1 MEYEKQVQET
11 KLPASH
17 DYDADQERDVAAH
30 AAPLAEVPKGR
41 WERSWP
47 VIACGAGLFS
57 DGYLNGV
64 IGSVSTMLQLIY
76 GDQYTKSSYKSAVP
90 SIAFAGTVVGHLFF
104 GILSDHWSRRNTL
117 LISTIIL
124 IIFSILCAGAYGA
137 GGSTQGLF
145 AALSAYRFLIGLGI
159 GGEYPAGS
167 VGAAE
172 STGELKKGHRNRWFI
187 LATDFQIDLG
197 FVISAFVPMI
207 VVLATGENHLRAAWR
222 ICLALGAIPPLSLLY
237 LRIKLQ
243 EPEQYNRN
251 KMHKFPVWLIVKFY
265 WWRCTVISVIWF
277 VYNFSAYS
285 FGIFAS
291 SWLVFILPTN
301 APLWKN
307 FGMATAINSFW
318 IPGSLLGAFLADWIG
333 PKWCLISGV
342 LLQGIVGFAMTG
354 AYSELNHP
362 SRVAGFII
370 LTGIFMALGEVGP
383 GDNIGLFA
391 SKLSST
397 PIRGQFYGIAAAWGK
412 VGAFVGTYVFPLLID
427 AAGDDTVKQGQYPF
441 WVSSS
446 LCIFSAVVAF
456 VGLPNVGQGMIE
468 EEDER
473 FRRYLEEHG
482 YDTSSLGTKKFRDET
497 TGAL

>member
-1 MEYEKQVQET
+1 MEYEKQLQEG
-11 KLPASH
+11 KLPASQE
-17 DYDADQERDVAAH
+17 YDADHERDIAAH
-30 AAPLAEVPKGR
+30 AVPLGEVPKGR

-76 GDQYTKSSYKSAVP
+76 GDQYSKSSYKSAVP

-104 GILSDHWSRRNTL
+104 GVLSDHWSRRNTL
-117 LISTIIL
+117 LISTFIL

-197 FVISAFVPMI
+197 FVVSARDSTSESALPPNQASRTGTVPPQQD
-207 VVLATGENHLRAAWR
+207 EQ
-222 ICLALGAIPPLSLLY
+222 IP
-237 LRIKLQ
+237 R
-243 EPEQYNRN
+243 
-251 KMHKFPVWLIVKFY
+251 VLIVKFY
-265 WWRCTVISVIWF
+265 WWRCTVISIIWF

-285 FGIFAS
+285 FGIFS
-291 SWLVFILPTN
+291 SAWLVFILPTD

-318 IPGSLLGAFLADWIG
+318 IPGSFFGAFLADWIG

-427 AAGDDTVKQGQYPF
+427 AAGSDTVKQGQYPF

-473 FRRYLEEHG
+473 FKRYLEEHG
-482 YDTSSLGTKKFRDET
+482 YDTSKLGTKKFREET

>member
-1 MEYEKQVQET
+1 MTHEKQIEDS

-17 DYDADQERDVAAH
+17 EYGGSDQEREIAVH
-30 AAPLAEVPKGR
+30 TAPLASTPKGR
-41 WERSWP
+41 WERSFP
-47 VIACGAGLFS
+47 VLACGAGLFS

-64 IGSVSTMLQLIY
+64 IGSVTTMLRIIY
-76 GDQYTKSSYKSAVP
+76 GKEYTSSSYKSAVP

-104 GILSDHWSRRNTL
+104 GVLS
-117 LISTIIL
+117 
-124 IIFSILCAGAYGA
+124 
-137 GGSTQGLF
+137 
-145 AALSAYRFLIGLGI
+145 
-159 GGEYPAGS
+159 PAGS

-197 FVISAFVPMI
+197 FVVSAFVPML

-222 ICLALGAIPPLSLLY
+222 ICLALGALPPLSLLW
-237 LRIKLQ
+237 LRLTSLQ
-243 EPEQYNRN
+243 NQATGTEA
-251 KMHKFPVWLIVKFY
+251 
-265 WWRCTVISVIWF
+265 
-277 VYNFSAYS
+277 NFSAYS

-291 SWLVFILPTN
+291 SWLVFILPTDS
-301 APLWKN
+301 PLWKS

-318 IPGSLLGAFLADWIG
+318 LPGALLGAFLADWIG
-333 PKWCLISGV
+333 PKWCLVGGV
-342 LLQGIVGFAMTG
+342 SLQGIVGFAMTG
-354 AYSELNHP
+354 AYSELNQP

-397 PIRGQFYGIAAAWGK
+397 PIRGQFYGVAAAWGK

-456 VGLPNVGQGMIE
+456 FGLPNVGQDMIE
-468 EEDER
+468 QEDER
-473 FRRYLEEHG
+473 FKRYLEQHG
-482 YDTSSLGTKKFRDET
+482 YDTSMLGTKKFREET
-497 TGAL
+497 GSVL

>member
-1 MEYEKQVQET
+1 MDNKEVHET
-11 KLPASH
+11 DLRSSP
-17 DYDADQERDVAAH
+17 DYVTDQEQNVALNIN
-30 AAPLAEVPKGR
+30 PLAEVPKGR

-47 VIACGAGLFS
+47 TIACGAGLFS

-76 GDQYTKSSYKSAVP
+76 GDAYTSSSAKSAVP

-104 GILSDHWSRRNTL
+104 GVLSDHWSRRNSL

-124 IIFSILCAGAYGA
+124 ILFSILCAGSYGA
-137 GGSTQGLF
+137 GGSPQGLF

-172 STGELKKGHRNRWFI
+172 STGELKTGHRNRWFI
-187 LATDFQIDLG
+187 FATDFQIDLG

-207 VVLATGENHLRAAWR
+207 VVLATGESHLRAAWR

-243 EPEQYNRN
+243 EPEQYKRN
-251 KMHKFPVWLIVKFY
+251 KMHKFPIKLIVRFY
-265 WWRCTVISVIWF
+265 WWRLTVISIIWF

-291 SWLVFILPTN
+291 SWLVFILPSD
-301 APLWKN
+301 APLWKS

-318 IPGSLLGAFLADWIG
+318 LPGSFFGAFLSDWIG
-333 PKWCLISGV
+333 PKWGLILGV
-342 LLQGIVGFAMTG
+342 FLQGIVGFAMTG
-354 AYSELNHP
+354 AYGELNQP

-370 LTGIFMALGEVGP
+370 LTGLFMALGEVGP
-383 GDNIGLFA
+383 GDNIGLLA
-391 SKLSST
+391 SKLTST

-427 AAGDDTVKQGQYPF
+427 AAGGDKVKQGQYPF

-456 VGLPNVGQGMIE
+456 FGLPNVGQDMIE
-468 EEDER
+468 EEDDR
-473 FRRYLEEHG
+473 FKGYLEENG
-482 YDTSSLGTKKFRDET
+482 YDTSGMGTKRFHEELARS
-497 TGAL
+497 